1 MLSQPAS
8 KMAVTLTLGVAIVA
22 LLGAG
27 VIFRTTDPLTP
38 TGDVSAEVEIP
49 AMPETGDAPELGTEA
64 FTRPMFSRDRA
75 PGGDKAP
82 AATVENGDPTQ
93 PSDSGDASEDPSA
106 FALKGIIIGERGAR
120 AALQPANAAEPT
132 WVGAG
137 DTVGGWKVESINA
150 ERVRLRSGDEVV
162 EIKFS
167 RDE

>member
-1 MLSQPAS
+1 MFGQPAS
-8 KMAVTLTLGVAIVA
+8 RIAINLTLGVAIVA
-22 LLGAG
+22 LLGAAI
-27 VIFRTTDPLTP
+27 IFRTTDPLTP
-38 TGDVSAEVEIP
+38 SGGPSAIVEIP
-49 AMPETGDAPELGTEA
+49 AMPETGATPEQGTAA

-75 PGGDKAP
+75 PGGDVAP
-82 AATVENGDPTQ
+82 PITSDGNDPTQ
-93 PSDSGDASEDPSA
+93 PSGNDTGEDPGA

-150 ERVRLRSGDEVV
+150 ERVRLRNGDEVV